1 VLSPKFIR
9 NKAKEFQE
17 FPSPAAKKKN
27 ILLGVLGTLDL
38 YISLS
43 LLHIIV
49 LLWFTEKILDCSA
62 FDN

>member
-1 VLSPKFIR
+1 VLSPKFVR

-17 FPSPAAKKKN
+17 FPSPAAKKRN
-27 ILLGVLGTLDL
+27 FLVGVLGILDL

-49 LLWFTEKILDCSA
+49 LL
-62 FDN
+62 

>member
-17 FPSPAAKKKN
+17 FPSPAAKKKK
-27 ILLGVLGTLDL
+27 ILLGVLGILDL

-49 LLWFTEKILDCSA
+49 LL
-62 FDN
+62 

>member
-1 VLSPKFIR
+1 VLSPKFVR

-17 FPSPAAKKKN
+17 FPSPAAKKRN
-27 ILLGVLGTLDL
+27 SLLGVLGILEL

-49 LLWFTEKILDCSA
+49 VL
-62 FDN
+62 

>member
-17 FPSPAAKKKN
+17 FPSLAAKKKN
-27 ILLGVLGTLDL
+27 SLLGVLGILEL

-49 LLWFTEKILDCSA
+49 LL
-62 FDN
+62 